1 MKFISKLFWIKHP
14 KNNEPDTMLTFS
26 TYAFIGSL
34 FKFMLNGVVV
44 GSVNFGTVDAIL
56 IGAILTP
63 TLAAYF
69 ARKHSDNIT
78 SKKKRHETT

>member
-1 MKFISKLFWIKHP
+1 MKFLSNLFWIKHP
-14 KNNEPDTMLTFS
+14 RKNEPDTTLTFA
-26 TYAFIGSL
+26 TYSFVGCL
-34 FKFMLNGVVV
+34 FKFIFNGVTI

-69 ARKHSDNIT
+69 ARKHSDNVT
-78 SKKKRHETT
+78 SPEDR